1 MAYVI
6 EQISCETEGILKK
19 FTDDQRKILYHR
31 YALSIYSEWKTMSP
45 ETRERMRYDLIKVM
59 RNNGIRKM
67 S

>member
-19 FTDDQRKILYHR
+19 FTDNQRKIFYHR
-31 YALSIYSEWKTMSP
+31 FAFSIYSEWKTI
-45 ETRERMRYDLIKVM
+45 TREKMRYDFIKVVK
-59 RNNGIRKM
+59 NNGIRKM